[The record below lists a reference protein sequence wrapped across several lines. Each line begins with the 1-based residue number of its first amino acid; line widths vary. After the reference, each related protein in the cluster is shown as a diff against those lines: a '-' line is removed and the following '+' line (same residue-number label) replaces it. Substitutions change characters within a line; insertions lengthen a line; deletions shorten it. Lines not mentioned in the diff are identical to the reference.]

1 MDCYITST
9 VQMNNSLQVV
19 LMTQRKANIHLGLNT
34 FLRWTGLRLTRPISL
49 QQFPLN
55 GPMGHT
61 FLDLSTTIYV
71 MVSRS
76 GIPVSL

>member
-1 MDCYITST
+1 
-9 VQMNNSLQVV
+9 MNNSLQVV

-34 FLRWTGLRLTRPISL
+34 FLRCDGWTGLRLTRPISL